1 MHPNSWFS
9 PQYTL
14 FCRVMDMSRQAATI
28 WTKTVVPGLRV
39 LFKWATRYCL
49 VDPWLRRQKQTR
61 HNMSSNFAS
70 SRCSI
75 LFASFVTS
83 DGINLQTFH
92 HKMSWMFLLYTSW
105 SCSHRETNFHNAI
118 TSRSYYACSFPP
130 IHGICYINQSYQSLF
145 RIVNLQMLN
154 SNFIIGEPKYFC
166 IFNCIDVILWLCLIF
181 L

>member
-1 MHPNSWFS
+1 MHPNPWFS
-9 PQYTL
+9 PQCTL

-70 SRCSI
+70 SRYSV

-105 SCSHRETNFHNAI
+105 SCSHPETNFHRFIVSSLQGHIMLVAFHQSMVFVISTNL
-118 TSRSYYACSFPP
+118 
-130 IHGICYINQSYQSLF
+130 INLSS
-145 RIVNLQMLN
+145 
-154 SNFIIGEPKYFC
+154 E
-166 IFNCIDVILWLCLIF
+166 
-181 L
+181 